1 MLEAKDCCLV
11 IVDIQGKLAELMVD
25 KDTLF
30 KNTKVLIQTAKALEI
45 PILWCQQVPKALGE
59 TVDSLRLLLRDDEP
73 IDKHTF
79 SCCDDEKF
87 DNKLNSIKPKQV
99 ILCGI
104 ESHICVYQTAI
115 DLLAKNIEVN
125 VIADAISSRTKANK
139 KVALK
144 RMTAEGAKL
153 SSTEMCVFELLK
165 NAKHPKFKELAK
177 LIK

>member
-30 KNTKVLIQTAKALEI
+30 KNTEVLIQTAKALEI

-59 TVDSLRLLLRDDEP
+59 TVDSLRSLLCDDDP

-79 SCCDDEKF
+79 SCCDDEQF
-87 DNKLNSIKPKQV
+87 DNKLNAIKPKQA

-115 DLLAKNIEVN
+115 DLLEKGIEVN